1 MAGTA
6 RSGGK
11 RDGPRNEACMAQ
23 AAERSTREHSHRAAW
38 IGECREAYAQKALYC
53 CCSRL
58 EIFERSRQGME
69 LHDRQQKSTGFPALP
84 RASTLADLQSLN
96 RLAHRA
102 VLRLLRGRR
111 SYPTSSP
118 AARCSR
124 VQLRRSSGTHTLRV
138 CVPKRK
144 RTAFRPIG
152 DPPHES
158 RHPCD
163 RPVCRFGR
171 HQQWRYHTG

>member
-6 RSGGK
+6 QSGGK
-11 RDGPRNEACMAQ
+11 RDGPRNEARMAQ
-23 AAERSTREHSHRAAW
+23 AAQRGTRRHSHHAAR
-38 IGECREAYAQKALYC
+38 IGRRSEAYAQKALYC

-58 EIFERSRQGME
+58 EIFERSRQGMG
-69 LHDRQQKSTGFPALP
+69 LHDRQQKSTRFPALP

-152 DPPHES
+152 DPPHELP
-158 RHPCD
+158 RPCD
-163 RPVCRFGR
+163 RPVCRFGPDQR
-171 HQQWRYHTG
+171 WRCRTG